1 MAEKPLDDLLN
12 DGVTPA
18 PTPAAPSTVPAQPAA
33 PAAPVVPAINV
44 PSRGGAQ
51 ARIKEV
57 ITQRNKLVEAKDA
70 EIADLK
76 AKLAQTAQPALDESP
91 EDFVA
96 DVVNKTVGPQ
106 LEQLA
111 KATAETEIKNAV
123 VSVPGAEKFMDEIR
137 KTGEVHN
144 TLPWD
149 DVVRLVMT
157 KHNAMPDNTV
167 IDATASMAALGGNSN
182 PGSRREPSIR
192 AKTTAQLEQDI
203 LNAPAD
209 ELRDTLSGGL
219 Y

>member
-1 MAEKPLDDLLN
+1 MAEKPLDDLLS
-12 DGVTPA
+12 D
-18 PTPAAPSTVPAQPAA
+18 TPAAPVAPSPTPAQPAA
-33 PAAPVVPAINV
+33 PAAPVVTPAINV

-57 ITQRNKLVEAKDA
+57 ISKSKDTIAAKDA
-70 EIADLK
+70 KIAELE

-96 DVVNKTVGPQ
+96 DVVQKTVGPQ
-106 LEQLA
+106 LEQLQ
-111 KATAETEIKNAV
+111 KATVETEIKNAV
-123 VSVPGAEKFMDEIR
+123 TAVPGADKYMDEIR

-167 IDATASMAALGGNSN
+167 IDATAQNAVLGGHSN
-182 PGSRREPSIR
+182 PGSRREPSVR

-203 LNAPAD
+203 LNTPAD
-209 ELRDTLSGGL
+209 ELHDSLSGGL